1 MSRKLILSI
10 SLNVLC
16 IVTLALPQTYMDSNG
31 KLDVIVIDAG
41 HGGKDPGTIGISGT
55 KEKDIVLA
63 IANKLKQ
70 IISNNYR
77 DIKIIMTRETDEFIE
92 LKERG
97 TIANS
102 NNGKLFISIHCNAR
116 KNVENDKSGFEIY
129 VLDPEKKNDATT
141 IIIEQSPF
149 IKTINFP
156 KSVEIKKIIGSL
168 FQSSF
173 SIYAARFA
181 TILNFILSRDTQL
194 ESRGIFQQQFYVLY
208 GASMPSV
215 LVECGY
221 LSNKDDEAYLNSEKG
236 QFEVAYSIYKA
247 LRYYKMDYEFEN
259 K

>member
-1 MSRKLILSI
+1 M
-10 SLNVLC
+10 LC
-16 IVTLALPQTYMDSNG
+16 ITIQALAQTYTTNFS

-41 HGGKDPGTIGISGT
+41 HGGKDPGTIGISDT
-55 KEKDIVLA
+55 REKDIVLA

-70 IISNNYR
+70 IISNNYK
-77 DIKIIMTRETDEFIE
+77 DIKIVMTRETDEFIE

-97 TIANS
+97 IIANS

-129 VLDPEKKNDATT
+129 VLDPQKKDDATT
-141 IIIEQSPF
+141 IAIEQSPF
-149 IKTINFP
+149 IKTINYPKFP
-156 KSVEIKKIIGSL
+156 EIGTIIGSL

-173 SIYAARFA
+173 SVYATRFA
-181 TILNFILSRDTQL
+181 TILNSILSRDTPL
-194 ESRGIFQQQFYVLY
+194 ESRGILQQEFYVLY

-221 LSNKDDEAYLNSEKG
+221 LSNKNDEAYLKSEKG
-236 QFEVAYSIYKA
+236 QSEIAYSIYKA

>member
-1 MSRKLILSI
+1 MIWKLILNFG
-10 SLNVLC
+10 LWMLC
-16 IVTLALPQTYMDSNG
+16 IGTLAFPQANIGNNS
-31 KLDVIVIDAG
+31 KLDVIIIDAG
-41 HGGKDPGTIGISGT
+41 HGGKDPGTIGITGT
-55 KEKDIVLA
+55 REKDIVLA

-77 DIKIIMTRETDEFIE
+77 DIKIVMTRETDEFIE

-116 KNVENDKSGFEIY
+116 KKVENDKSGFEIY

-141 IIIEQSPF
+141 IVIEQSPF
-149 IKTINFP
+149 FKAINYS
-156 KSVEIKKIIGSL
+156 KSSGIETIIGSL
-168 FQSSF
+168 FQTSF
-173 SIYAARFA
+173 SVYAARFA
-181 TILNFILSRDTQL
+181 TILNSTLSRNTQL
-194 ESRGIFQQQFYVLY
+194 ESRGVFQQEFYVLY

-215 LVECGY
+215 LIECGY
-221 LSNKDDEAYLNSEKG
+221 LSNKSDETYLNSEKG
-236 QFEVAYSIYKA
+236 QSEIAYSIYKA